1 MAKRGPSVW
10 NRKYGFKV
18 MEWRQFKRG
27 VKSFFCILSWLIFSI
42 PMRYPRYRY
51 NRRGFLGHL
60 LGLFSSIR
68 RLFSGN
74 RRRRTTSNPLSGIKS
89 STTKRGVTSQKAA
102 SQKVKK
108 GNSQSQRKSV
118 RLSKGVNIPARVKKF
133 NVHTDRLSIDS
144 SLGTDKNTQ
153 KIKVELSGSTE
164 SKKDG
169 ISAVRFGVTVDNE
182 KRNSSFYKEYDG
194 FYQSGETQSLG
205 KSQGLQ
211 LQSKQESVQYNGDGN
226 PFTLEETEVYKL
238 SILQDGEQDVK
249 PITNGDKTLG
259 MLWKENVDGF
269 FSEYIAEL
277 QEGKFLVDAVKN
289 LRITKGRITAEVK
302 EEDKVAYKVI
312 VTIEP
317 LTEKECK
324 NFYDSGENQKDLFP
338 SKKDFWLFCN
348 CDIEKKICP
357 HMMATLYA
365 AGALMDEDDTVIYRL
380 RGIKT

>member
-1 MAKRGPSVW
+1 MAKRGPSIW

-18 MEWRQFKRG
+18 MEWRIFKRG
-27 VKSFFCILSWLIFSI
+27 IKSFFCIVSWLFFSI
-42 PMRYPRYRY
+42 PMRYSGHRYK
-51 NRRGFLGHL
+51 RGFLWHL
-60 LGLFSSIR
+60 SDLLSSIR

-74 RRRRTTSNPLSGIKS
+74 RRRRTTSNPLSRTKF
-89 STTKRGVTSQKAA
+89 STTKRGVT

-108 GNSQSQRKSV
+108 GNSQSQRKSL
-118 RLSKGVNIPARVKKF
+118 RLSTGKNAPVRVKSP
-133 NVHTDRLSIDS
+133 NVHMDKASGAGYLR
-144 SLGTDKNTQ
+144 TDKNLQ
-153 KIKVELSGSTE
+153 KTMVERKGSTE

-169 ISAVRFGVTVDNE
+169 ISAVRFDVTVDNE
-182 KRNSSFYKEYDG
+182 KRNSSFHKEYNE
-194 FYQSGETQSLG
+194 FYRSEEVQSLW

-211 LQSKQESVQYNGDGN
+211 LPSEQESVQYNDEDD
-226 PFTLEETEVYKL
+226 PFTFEETEVYKL

-259 MLWKENVDGF
+259 MLWKENVESF

-277 QEGKFLVDAVKN
+277 QEGKRLVEAVKN

-317 LTEKECK
+317 LAETECK
-324 NFYDSGENQKDLFP
+324 TFYESEENQKDLFP

-380 RGIKT
+380 RGIKE